1 MNNVKEILVLASCLL
16 LRYAHL
22 LRGAVE
28 VVIVKAIGNQ
38 LYRSA
43 CHLLKIVLNKGR
55 HGNNRIRPVKYALLQ
70 FFVPPLR
77 PRRQFQ
83 MLEIEHPRPR
93 ITEIRHPRNAGG
105 RRHLL
110 RNEVHRVRRAGA
122 DNHIDRMLLEVFLQ
136 ELHRRTNPKAARV
149 GDEEIA
155 ANPQRKLLRKAF
167 LLRIYRIDFR
177 CRGLPCLSMHG
188 FSLRITRGSF
198 GISLPRQ
205 PAVNPVG
212 LENRTFQNYDL
223 FRNIIF
229 QCPIHDRK
237 FRILRS
243 IYHRLPTVLRQIFRE
258 LHPSLHAGT
267 SGRRPIVC
275 DNQDL
280 FHIRKIT
287 SFC

>member
-83 MLEIEHPRPR
+83 MLEIEHLRPR

-105 RRHLL
+105 RRNLL
-110 RNEVHRVRRAGA
+110 RNEVH
-122 DNHIDRMLLEVFLQ
+122 
-136 ELHRRTNPKAARV
+136 
-149 GDEEIA
+149 
-155 ANPQRKLLRKAF
+155 
-167 LLRIYRIDFR
+167 
-177 CRGLPCLSMHG
+177 
-188 FSLRITRGSF
+188 
-198 GISLPRQ
+198 
-205 PAVNPVG
+205 
-212 LENRTFQNYDL
+212 
-223 FRNIIF
+223 
-229 QCPIHDRK
+229 
-237 FRILRS
+237 
-243 IYHRLPTVLRQIFRE
+243 
-258 LHPSLHAGT
+258 
-267 SGRRPIVC
+267 
-275 DNQDL
+275 
-280 FHIRKIT
+280 
-287 SFC
+287 